1 MAAQEGTRPL
11 PGCPARLGGGAD
23 VSTAAFVLV
32 ALDCER
38 GPDGRLTAT
47 EVFGYFWQPGEDHE
61 DDMVQTASF
70 IVPAGS
76 RIAQMAHRVTSNG
89 TLARSAGAILRGNVA
104 NCPRTGGAE
113 CPALNE
119 KSLLLAI
126 EQALGAEPAARSGE
140 PPAPPAAV
148 IAGQIERAYRGY
160 HVWTSDE
167 NWWYAT
173 KKDSRARGQSPTVH
187 GATPD
192 ELTAALSAEETAAS
206 RSAAAARPSLGR
218 RR

>member
-1 MAAQEGTRPL
+1 MAAQETARPL
-11 PGCPARLGGGAD
+11 PGCPARLGNGAD
-23 VSTAAFVLV
+23 ASTAAFVLV
-32 ALDCER
+32 ALDCES
-38 GPDGRLTAT
+38 GPDGRPTAT

-70 IVPAGS
+70 TVPAGS
-76 RIAQMAHRVTSNG
+76 RTAKMAHHVTSNG
-89 TLARSAGAILRGNVA
+89 TLTRSADAILRGNVA
-104 NCPRTGGAE
+104 NCPCTGGAE

-126 EQALGAEPAARSGE
+126 EQALSTEPAASPGE

-160 HVWTSDE
+160 HVWTSDG

-173 KKDSRARGQSPTVH
+173 KKDARARGASPTVY
-187 GATPD
+187 GANPD
-192 ELTAALSAEETAAS
+192 ELTAALSAEETAS
-206 RSAAAARPSLGR
+206 LRTLRARG
-218 RR
+218 